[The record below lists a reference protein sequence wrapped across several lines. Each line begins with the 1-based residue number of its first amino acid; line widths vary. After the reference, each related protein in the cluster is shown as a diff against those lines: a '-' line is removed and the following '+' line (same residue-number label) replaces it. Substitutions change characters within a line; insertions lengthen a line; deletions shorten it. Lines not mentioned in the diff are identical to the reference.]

1 MRDTTR
7 TTYEGRYKVES
18 LIGQRLGDYI
28 LESELG
34 RGSMGVVYRA
44 RHVTRGTSYAVKVLL
59 EQLAAD
65 MSFVTRFTREARIIA
80 GLHHPNIV
88 RVYEAGRHGQH
99 LYFVMEY
106 FPGVTAGHMLKDRGR
121 LPYAQVIEIAAQA
134 ADALDYAHSTGR
146 LVHRDIKPENLL
158 VDRWFRVKML
168 DFGLARVEGLHS
180 ITRVR
185 TVVGSLYYVA
195 PEQLLNQKLDGRT
208 DIYALGVSIYELVTG
223 QRPYGGQTLTE
234 MSRAILSAAAVSPRQ
249 LEPSV
254 PLELEHIIAK
264 AMARDL
270 EERYTRAGELYA
282 DLRALQATLNLHP
295 QPSGQ
300 RSQRLPLSTSRSLR
314 DLALSPAAALD
325 PSGPPLPHLGE
336 HRNPRTLRPTTLEP
350 MPSDSQRDQRPS
362 GPLLPPHQDP

>member
-1 MRDTTR
+1 
-7 TTYEGRYKVES
+7 
-18 LIGQRLGDYI
+18 
-28 LESELG
+28 
-34 RGSMGVVYRA
+34 
-44 RHVTRGTSYAVKVLL
+44 
-59 EQLAAD
+59 

-106 FPGVTAGHMLKDRGR
+106 FPGLTAGRMLKDRGR
-121 LPYAQVIEIAAQA
+121 LPYAQVVEIAAQA
-134 ADALDYAHSTGR
+134 ADALDYAHSTGH

-180 ITRVR
+180 ITRVG

-223 QRPYGGQTLTE
+223 QRPYGGQTLSE
-234 MSRAILSAAAVSPRQ
+234 MSRAILSATAVSPRQ

-254 PLELEHIIAK
+254 PPELERIIAR

-270 EERYTRAGELYA
+270 EERYARAGELYA
-282 DLRALQATLNLHP
+282 DLRGLQATLNIQ

-300 RSQRLPLSTSRSLR
+300 RSLRSPLSTSRSR
-314 DLALSPAAALD
+314 KDATLSPAGPGD
-325 PSGPPLPHLGE
+325 PTGLPLQHFGE
-336 HRNPRTLRPTTLEP
+336 QRNPRTLLRPTTLEP
-350 MPSDSQRDQRPS
+350 MPADTQRDQRPS
-362 GPLLPPHQDP
+362 GPLLPPHQDQ